1 MNLKYPFQ
9 WLRWRLQLIAIGL
22 RVRPAIALPV
32 TFEGRNWPIPK
43 GVVRSGDICYCGGV
57 GEEIDLELWL
67 ANACNAS
74 VFAFDPTPRAI
85 AFVERMK
92 ERPKNIVFKPY
103 GLWSEDT
110 SMRFY
115 APTDPTWVSHSV
127 EKPGGNDSRACFD
140 APCLRLS
147 TIMKELGHDRIDVL
161 KMNIEG
167 AESAVLDNMMQEGIR
182 PRMLTLTFEGKNRV
196 GKTARYV
203 RELDRY
209 GLVFVARN
217 LWVFTFVRKDCIPT
231 AV

>member
-1 MNLKYPFQ
+1 MDLTHPFR
-9 WLRWRLQLIAIGL
+9 WLRWRLQLAAIGV
-22 RVRPAIALPV
+22 RVRPAVTLPI
-32 TFEGRNWPIPK
+32 TFEGRNWPIPT
-43 GVVRSGDICYCGGV
+43 GVIRPSDICYCGGV
-57 GEEIDLELWL
+57 GEEIDLELWF
-67 ANACNAS
+67 ARVCKAD

-85 AFVERMK
+85 AFVERLK
-92 ERPKNIVFKPY
+92 DRPKNLVFKPY

-115 APTDPTWVSHSV
+115 APDDPTWVSHSV
-127 EKPGGNDSRACFD
+127 EHPRANDGRAYFD

-147 TIMKELGHDRIDVL
+147 TIMREFGHDRIDVL

-167 AESAVLDNMMQEGIR
+167 AESAVLDNMMREGIR

-196 GKTARYV
+196 SKTARYV

-217 LWVFTFVRKDCIPT
+217 LWVFTFVRKDCLPS
-231 AV
+231 